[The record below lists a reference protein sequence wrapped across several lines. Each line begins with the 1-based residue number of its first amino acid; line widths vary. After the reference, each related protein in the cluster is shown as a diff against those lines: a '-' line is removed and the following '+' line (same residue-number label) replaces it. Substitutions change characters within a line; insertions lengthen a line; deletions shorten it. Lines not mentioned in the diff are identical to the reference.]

1 MTEKIN
7 GELLALMIEAAKI
20 NLCNH
25 KEELNSL
32 NVFPVPDGDT
42 GTNMSMTFTA
52 AAAVAKNHAT
62 SASEV
67 LHGVSMAALRGAR
80 GNSGV
85 ILSQL
90 LRGMA
95 KGIKDCSEIGIPE
108 MEKAFA
114 EGTKTAYSA
123 IMKPTEGTILTVFR
137 LMSEGVTAKIEE
149 YDSLEALF
157 NDAKELSMEALLKTP
172 EMLPKLKQA
181 GVVDSGGKGVYY
193 IIEGM
198 ADYLN
203 SREMPAP
210 IEEEAAV
217 SKTTDELMEDVTFT
231 YCTEFIIQNK
241 NRVKNELSK
250 RYETLGDCVVVVA
263 DDDIIKVHIH
273 TDSPG
278 VVISEALKI
287 GSLINIKIDNMRYQ
301 NELLEEKKKQ
311 EKQDNTPKERV
322 PVAFVA
328 VASGEGF
335 INIYKELGIT
345 EIVSGGQ
352 SMNPSSEDILVAAK
366 HTNADVVYVFPNN
379 KNIILAAQ
387 QASELYDGQ
396 MVVVPTTNM
405 SDVLPCM
412 VCFSE
417 TEEPLANLSAMKE
430 AIKNLKSGQV
440 TYAVRDSVFDD
451 IEIKEGEIMALSGSK
466 IVGKGKD
473 VNKVTASMINNM
485 CDDDTQMVTV
495 YAGKDISSEQMEK
508 LQEMCEKKNKNV
520 EFAFYRGDQ
529 PVYYYLVSAEK

>member
-203 SREMPAP
+203 SREMPTP

-250 RYETLGDCVVVVA
+250 RYETLGDCVVVVE

-311 EKQDNTPKERV
+311 EEQDNTPKERV

>member
-157 NDAKELSMEALLKTP
+157 NDAKELSVEALLKTP

-250 RYETLGDCVVVVA
+250 RYETLGDCVVVVE

-311 EKQDNTPKERV
+311 EEQDNTPKERV

-495 YAGKDISSEQMEK
+495 YAGRDISSEQMEK

>member
-203 SREMPAP
+203 SREMPTP

-250 RYETLGDCVVVVA
+250 RYETLGDCVVVVE

-301 NELLEEKKKQ
+301 NELLEEKKKR
-311 EKQDNTPKERV
+311 EEQDNTPKERV

>member
-250 RYETLGDCVVVVA
+250 RYETLGDCVVVVE

-301 NELLEEKKKQ
+301 NELLEEKKKR
-311 EKQDNTPKERV
+311 EEQDNTPKERV

>member
-250 RYETLGDCVVVVA
+250 RYETLGDCVVVVE

-311 EKQDNTPKERV
+311 EEQDNTPKERV

-430 AIKNLKSGQV
+430 AITNLKSGQV